1 MKKKHACRSRS
12 CVCMCFVVSCVCSYT
27 ARSRPRGSSDCRPP
41 HVQLYNMSGALS
53 ITTMHVVQGG
63 SLKKPIPLPVGRA
76 VSDIEGRLHVS
87 LAISAPLTR
96 RLLCVPDKGIRQ
108 VSILETL
115 MELRNSK
122 TQQLLCPCLTELDD
136 PEEATSIARIH
147 STDGVSTRAKKRNLR
162 ETLPPDITII
172 APRIDVG
179 DAVVGGFPIRVAP
192 LRGRISSPLFME
204 LTPENIDYLQTV
216 AAHEM
221 RVNPPRVASE
231 RSPPS
236 CTRVKG
242 LQRNEAGKR
251 FLCRVR
257 QDGRQ
262 RTKVFSAKR
271 YKSMAAAEAVATEF
285 ALSFG

>member
-87 LAISAPLTR
+87 LARSAPLTR
-96 RLLCVPDKGIRQ
+96 RLLCVSDKGIGK
-108 VSILETL
+108 VNIIGTL
-115 MELRNSK
+115 MKLRNSK
-122 TQQLLCPCLTELDD
+122 TEQLLCPNLTELDD

-147 STDGVSTRAKKRNLR
+147 DTDGVSTRAKKRNLR
-162 ETLPPDITII
+162 ETLPSVISII

-179 DAVVGGFPIRVAP
+179 DTVVGGFPIRVAP
-192 LRGRISSPLFME
+192 LRGKMSSPLFME

-221 RVNPPRVASE
+221 RVCVNLARVVNPPRVE
-231 RSPPS
+231 TP
-236 CTRVKG
+236 KG
-242 LQRNEAGKR
+242 ITRNEAGKR
-251 FLCRVR
+251 FLFRVR
-257 QDGRQ
+257 RDGQQ

-271 YKSMAAAEAVATEF
+271 YKSMAAAEAAANEF
-285 ALSFG
+285 VLNCT

>member
-41 HVQLYNMSGALS
+41 HVQLYNMSDAIS
-53 ITTMHVVQGG
+53 ITTMHVVKGG
-63 SLKKPIPLPVGRA
+63 ILKKPIPLPAGRA

-87 LAISAPLTR
+87 LALSAPLTR
-96 RLLCVPDKGIRQ
+96 RLLCVPDKGISQ
-108 VSILETL
+108 VSILGTL

-122 TQQLLCPCLTELDD
+122 TEQLLCPKLTDSDD
-136 PEEATSIARIH
+136 HEAVRSSARIQD
-147 STDGVSTRAKKRNLR
+147 TDGVVCRAKKRNLR
-162 ETLPPDITII
+162 ETLPPVITII

-179 DAVVGGFPIRVAP
+179 DTVVGGFPIRVAP

-216 AAHEM
+216 AAHDI
-221 RVNPPRVASE
+221 RVNPPRVAPE
-231 RSPPS
+231 RSPPNDK
-236 CTRVKG
+236 RVKG
-242 LQRNEAGKR
+242 VMRNEARKR
-251 FLCRVR
+251 FLCRVQ

-271 YKSMAAAEAVATEF
+271 YKTMAAAEAVATEF
-285 ALSFG
+285 ALSST

>member
-1 MKKKHACRSRS
+1 
-12 CVCMCFVVSCVCSYT
+12 MCFVVSCVCSYT
-27 ARSRPRGSSDCRPP
+27 ARSRPRDSSVCRPP
-41 HVQLYNMSGALS
+41 HVQLYNMSDVLS
-53 ITTMHVVQGG
+53 ITTMYVVQGG
-63 SLKKPIPLPVGRA
+63 SLKKPIPLPAGRA

-87 LAISAPLTR
+87 LAISSPLTR
-96 RLLCVPDKGIRQ
+96 RLMCVPDKGLRK
-108 VSILETL
+108 VSIIGTL

-122 TQQLLCPCLTELDD
+122 TEQLLCPPLTELDD

-162 ETLPPDITII
+162 ETLPAIITII

-179 DAVVGGFPIRVAP
+179 DTVVGGFPIRVAP

-216 AAHEM
+216 AAHEL
-221 RVNPPRVASE
+221 RVNLDPPRVAN
-231 RSPPS
+231 R
-236 CTRVKG
+236 RDRG
-242 LQRNEAGKR
+242 GIIRNEAGKR

-257 QDGRQ
+257 RDGRQ

-271 YKSMAAAEAVATEF
+271 YKTMAAAEAVASEF
-285 ALSFG
+285 ALSIT